1 MTELNTMLIK
11 LALIVGIGAMIGWIT
26 NYVAIKM
33 LFRPYKEIN
42 FGLFKIQGL
51 IPKRKHEIAISIA
64 DTVQKELISL
74 KDVTS
79 TLDGEEL
86 EARMGNMID
95 KILDEKLEGEL
106 TKKFP
111 MLAMFMS
118 EDMLK
123 KIKNMIKTSILENK
137 DTIIEMFSNYLEE
150 KVSFRDIIIT
160 NVDGFSLE
168 KLEGITYSLAKKELK
183 HIEVVGAI
191 LGGINRVFSIW
202 SKFVYVRRG
211 KWIE

>member
-1 MTELNTMLIK
+1 MTELNAMLIK

-74 KDVTS
+74 KDVTHS
-79 TLDGEEL
+79 LDGEEL
-86 EARMGNMID
+86 EKRMGDMID
-95 KILDEKLEGEL
+95 KILDAKLEGEL
-106 TKKFP
+106 VKKFP

-118 EDMLK
+118 EDMLR

-150 KVSFRDIIIT
+150 KVDFREIIIK

-168 KLEGITYSLAKKELK
+168 KLEEITYSLAKKELK
-183 HIEVVGAI
+183 HIEVVGAV
-191 LGGINRVFSIW
+191 LGGIIGFFQFGVSLFI
-202 SKFVYVRRG
+202 
-211 KWIE
+211 

>member
-51 IPKRKHEIAISIA
+51 IPKRKHEIAINIA

-74 KDVTS
+74 KDVTNS
-79 TLDGEEL
+79 LDGEEL
-86 EARMGNMID
+86 EKRMGDMID

-106 TKKFP
+106 IKKFP

-118 EDMLK
+118 EDMLR

-150 KVSFRDIIIT
+150 KVNFKEIIIK

-168 KLEGITYSLAKKELK
+168 KLEDITYSLAKKELK
-183 HIEVVGAI
+183 HIEVVGAV
-191 LGGINRVFSIW
+191 LGGIIGFFQFGVSLFI
-202 SKFVYVRRG
+202 
-211 KWIE
+211 

>member
-1 MTELNTMLIK
+1 MTGLNIMLIK

-33 LFRPYKEIN
+33 LFRPYREIN

-86 EARMGNMID
+86 ETRMGNMID

-106 TKKFP
+106 NKKFP

-168 KLEGITYSLAKKELK
+168 KLEDITYSLAKKELK

-191 LGGINRVFSIW
+191 LGGIIGFFQFGVSLFI
-202 SKFVYVRRG
+202 
-211 KWIE
+211 

>member
-11 LALIVGIGAMIGWIT
+11 LALIVGIGAMIGWVT

-86 EARMGNMID
+86 EARMGSMID
-95 KILDEKLEGEL
+95 KILDEKLEEEL

-118 EDMLK
+118 GDMLK

-137 DTIIEMFSNYLEE
+137 DTIIGMFSNYLEE
-150 KVSFRDIIIT
+150 KVSFREIIIT
-160 NVDGFSLE
+160 NVDRFSLE
-168 KLEGITYSLAKKELK
+168 KLEDITYSLAKKELK

-191 LGGINRVFSIW
+191 LGGIIGFFQFGVSLFI
-202 SKFVYVRRG
+202 
-211 KWIE
+211 

>member
-1 MTELNTMLIK
+1 MTELNMMLIK

-168 KLEGITYSLAKKELK
+168 KLEDITYSLAKKELK

-191 LGGINRVFSIW
+191 LGGIIGFFQFGVSLFM
-202 SKFVYVRRG
+202 
-211 KWIE
+211 

>member
-168 KLEGITYSLAKKELK
+168 KLEDITCSLAKKELK

-191 LGGINRVFSIW
+191 LGGIIGFFQFGVSLFM
-202 SKFVYVRRG
+202 
-211 KWIE
+211 

>member
-74 KDVTS
+74 KDVTNS
-79 TLDGEEL
+79 LDGEEL
-86 EARMGNMID
+86 EKRMGDMID
-95 KILDEKLEGEL
+95 KILDAKLEGEL
-106 TKKFP
+106 VKKFP

-118 EDMLK
+118 EDMLR

-150 KVSFRDIIIT
+150 KVDFREIIIK

-168 KLEGITYSLAKKELK
+168 KLEEITYSLAKKELK
-183 HIEVVGAI
+183 HIEVVGAV
-191 LGGINRVFSIW
+191 LGGIIGFFQFGVSLFI
-202 SKFVYVRRG
+202 
-211 KWIE
+211 

>member
-64 DTVQKELISL
+64 DTVQKELMSL

-86 EARMGNMID
+86 EARMGDMID

-150 KVSFRDIIIT
+150 KVNFREIIIT

-168 KLEGITYSLAKKELK
+168 KLEDITYSLAKKELK
-183 HIEVVGAI
+183 HIEVVGAV
-191 LGGINRVFSIW
+191 LGGIIGFFQFGVSLFI
-202 SKFVYVRRG
+202 
-211 KWIE
+211 

>member
-118 EDMLK
+118 EDMQK

-168 KLEGITYSLAKKELK
+168 KLEDITYSLAKKELK

-191 LGGINRVFSIW
+191 LGGIIGFFQFGVSLFM
-202 SKFVYVRRG
+202 
-211 KWIE
+211 

>member
-79 TLDGEEL
+79 SLDGKEL
-86 EARMGNMID
+86 ETRMGDMID

-111 MLAMFMS
+111 MLAIFMS
-118 EDMLK
+118 EDILK

-150 KVSFRDIIIT
+150 KVNFREIIIT

-168 KLEGITYSLAKKELK
+168 KLEDITYSLAKKELK

-191 LGGINRVFSIW
+191 LGGIIGFFQFGVSLFI
-202 SKFVYVRRG
+202 
-211 KWIE
+211 

>member
-137 DTIIEMFSNYLEE
+137 DTIIEMFSNYL
-150 KVSFRDIIIT
+150 SFRDIIIT

-168 KLEGITYSLAKKELK
+168 KLEDITYSLAKKELK

-191 LGGINRVFSIW
+191 LGGIIGFFQFGVSLFM
-202 SKFVYVRRG
+202 
-211 KWIE
+211 

>member
-1 MTELNTMLIK
+1 MTELNAMLIK

-51 IPKRKHEIAISIA
+51 IPKRKHEIAVSIA

-79 TLDGEEL
+79 SLDGEEL
-86 EARMGNMID
+86 EIRMGNMID
-95 KILDEKLEGEL
+95 KILDAKLEGEL
-106 TKKFP
+106 VKKFP

-118 EDMLK
+118 DDMLR
-123 KIKNMIKTSILENK
+123 KIKSMIKTSILENK

-150 KVSFRDIIIT
+150 KVDFREIIIK

-168 KLEGITYSLAKKELK
+168 KLEDITYSLARRELK
-183 HIEVVGAI
+183 HIEVVGAV
-191 LGGINRVFSIW
+191 LGGIIGFFQFGVSLFI
-202 SKFVYVRRG
+202 
-211 KWIE
+211 

>member
-168 KLEGITYSLAKKELK
+168 KLEDITYSLAKKELK
-183 HIEVVGAI
+183 HIEVVGAV
-191 LGGINRVFSIW
+191 LGGIIGFFQFGVSLFI
-202 SKFVYVRRG
+202 
-211 KWIE
+211 

>member
-33 LFRPYKEIN
+33 LFRPYREIN

-51 IPKRKHEIAISIA
+51 IPKRKHEIAVSIA

-86 EARMGNMID
+86 ETRMGNMID

-106 TKKFP
+106 IKKFP

-118 EDMLK
+118 DDMLK

-150 KVSFRDIIIT
+150 KVSFKEIIIT

-168 KLEGITYSLAKKELK
+168 KLEDITYSLAKKELK

-191 LGGINRVFSIW
+191 LGGIIGFFQFGVSLFI
-202 SKFVYVRRG
+202 
-211 KWIE
+211 

>member
-123 KIKNMIKTSILENK
+123 KIKNMIKASILENK

-168 KLEGITYSLAKKELK
+168 KLENITYSLAKKELK

-191 LGGINRVFSIW
+191 LGGIIGFFQFGVSLFM
-202 SKFVYVRRG
+202 
-211 KWIE
+211 

>member
-11 LALIVGIGAMIGWIT
+11 LALIVGIGAIIGWIT

-168 KLEGITYSLAKKELK
+168 KLEDITYSLAKKELK

-191 LGGINRVFSIW
+191 LGGIIGFFQFGVSLFM
-202 SKFVYVRRG
+202 
-211 KWIE
+211 

>member
-168 KLEGITYSLAKKELK
+168 KLENITYSLAKKELK

-191 LGGINRVFSIW
+191 LGGIIGFFQFGVSLFM
-202 SKFVYVRRG
+202 
-211 KWIE
+211 